1 MAHTLQLTRFYVHNH
16 NGHRVLGV
24 GRQGQGMSGNITL
37 ISIVGAIGLL
47 LYGMS
52 VISEAL
58 QRVAGQR
65 LRHLLSTL
73 GKNRLAGAAAGVILT
88 VAMQSSNAT
97 TLMVVGFARA
107 GLMGLRES
115 IGLILGADVG
125 TTLTVQLLAFHIY
138 DYALLLVAIGVALL
152 LTSRRQGPRDVG
164 QAVLG
169 FGLVFLAL
177 KVIIETMMPMRDNQL
192 LRELFASLG
201 DAPLL
206 AVLVAAIFA
215 AVTTSSAAT
224 IGVVLVLAADGIMP
238 IRAAVPLVLGANLGT
253 ALPAFISGMGGNPEA
268 RRVALAHVLFKSLG
282 VLLFLP
288 FTGALADLV
297 ALAGADPARQVA
309 NAHTLFNVTIAV
321 LFLPFAD
328 QFARLIE
335 ALVPGTTGE
344 TGFRPRY
351 LDEYVLESPPL
362 ALGEA
367 TREVLR
373 MADIV
378 QEMVRD
384 TLLVLKDND
393 ESLMEEIEQREDR
406 VDYLEE
412 AIKSYLTRL
421 SQHSLTEEQ
430 SKREV
435 GLLYLI
441 GELEHIADVVDK
453 SLLSLA
459 RQKTGGKLAFSPQ
472 GMAEV
477 EDFHR
482 RVLENLRTVI
492 TAITMRDQ
500 DLARKVLAE
509 KSVINKTER
518 ELRQAHIQRLHAG
531 TKESMETSSIH
542 IDVLNDLKRINSH
555 ATNMAYVV
563 LGEL

>member
-1 MAHTLQLTRFYVHNH
+1 
-16 NGHRVLGV
+16 
-24 GRQGQGMSGNITL
+24 MSGNIAL

-73 GKNRLAGAAAGVILT
+73 GKNRLAGVGAGIALT

-115 IGLILGADVG
+115 IGLILGADIG

-138 DYALLLVAIGVALL
+138 DYALLLVAIGTALL
-152 LTSRRQGPRDVG
+152 LTSRRQGPRDAG
-164 QAVLG
+164 QAILG

-177 KVIIETMMPMRDNQL
+177 RVIIETMSPIRQNQL
-192 LRELFASLG
+192 LLELFASLG

-215 AVTTSSAAT
+215 AMTTSSAAT
-224 IGVVLVLAADGIMP
+224 IGIALVLASDGILP

-253 ALPAFISGMGGNPEA
+253 SLPAFLSGMGGNPEA
-268 RRVALAHVLFKSLG
+268 RRVALTHVLFKSVG
-282 VLLFLP
+282 VLIFLP
-288 FTGALADLV
+288 FTGALSDV
-297 ALAGADPARQVA
+297 IVFTSADPSRQVA
-309 NAHTLFNVTIAV
+309 NAHTLFNVAITI
-321 LFLPFAD
+321 LFLPFTN

-335 ALVPGTTGE
+335 ALVPGTTA
-344 TGFRPRY
+344 TDSGFKPRY

-384 TLLVLKDND
+384 TLPVLREND
-393 ESLMEEIEQREDR
+393 EQLLEEIEQREDR
-406 VDYLEE
+406 VDFLEE

-441 GELEHIADVVDK
+441 GELEHVADVVDK

-459 RQKTGGKLAFSPQ
+459 RQKAGGKLTFSAQ

-492 TAITMRDQ
+492 TAISMRDQ
-500 DLARKVLAE
+500 DLARKVLSE
-509 KSVINKTER
+509 KAVINRIER

-531 TKESMETSSIH
+531 TRESMETSSIH

>member
-1 MAHTLQLTRFYVHNH
+1 
-16 NGHRVLGV
+16 
-24 GRQGQGMSGNITL
+24 MSGNITL
-37 ISIVGAIGLL
+37 ISIVGAVGLL
-47 LYGMS
+47 LYGMHT
-52 VISEAL
+52 ISEAL

-73 GKNRLAGAAAGVILT
+73 GKNQLAAVAIGLAIT

-97 TLMVVGFARA
+97 TLMVVGLGRA
-107 GLMGLRES
+107 GLIGLRES
-115 IGLILGADVG
+115 IPIVLGADIG
-125 TTLTVQLLAFHIY
+125 TTLTVQLLAFRIY
-138 DYALLLVAIGVALL
+138 DYALLLVAIGAALQL
-152 LTSRRQGPRDVG
+152 SSRRQAPRDVG
-164 QAVLG
+164 QTILG

-177 KVIIETMMPMRDNQL
+177 RVIIEAMAPMRENL
-192 LRELFASLG
+192 LVRELFASLG

-224 IGVVLVLAADGIMP
+224 IGIALVLAADGILP
-238 IRAAVPLVLGANLGT
+238 IRAAVPLVLGANIGT
-253 ALPAFISGMGGNPEA
+253 TVPAFLSGMGGDPEA
-268 RRVALAHVLFKSLG
+268 RRIALTNVLFKGVG
-282 VLLFLP
+282 VLLVLP
-288 FTGALADLV
+288 FTGVLSDLV
-297 ALAGADPARQVA
+297 ALTAPDPARQVA
-309 NAHTLFNVTIAV
+309 NAHTIFNVALAAV
-321 LFLPFAD
+321 FLPLSNQA
-328 QFARLIE
+328 ARLVE
-335 ALVPGTTGE
+335 AMVPARAE
-344 TGFRPRY
+344 EAGFKPRY

-384 TLLVLKDND
+384 AVVVLREND
-393 ESLMEEIEQREDR
+393 EALIEQIEQKEDR
-406 VDYLEE
+406 VDFLEE
-412 AIKSYLTRL
+412 AIKAYLTRL
-421 SQHSLTEEQ
+421 TQHTLTEEQ

-441 GELEHIADVVDK
+441 SELEHIADIVDK

-459 RQKTGGKLAFSPQ
+459 RQKIQAQLAFSAQ
-472 GMAEV
+472 GMAEM
-477 EDFHR
+477 EEFHR
-482 RVLENLRTVI
+482 RVLENLRTVVTSVATRDQELARRVLADK
-492 TAITMRDQ
+492 TAINR
-500 DLARKVLAE
+500 
-509 KSVINKTER
+509 IER

-555 ATNMAYVV
+555 STNMAYVV

>member
-1 MAHTLQLTRFYVHNH
+1 
-16 NGHRVLGV
+16 
-24 GRQGQGMSGNITL
+24 MSGNIAL
-37 ISIVGAIGLL
+37 ISIAGAVGLL
-47 LYGMS
+47 LFGMH

-65 LRHLLSTL
+65 LRHLLSSL
-73 GKNRLAGAAAGVILT
+73 GRNRLAGVATGIVITAAL
-88 VAMQSSNAT
+88 QSSNAT

-107 GLMGLRES
+107 GLMSLRES
-115 IGLILGADVG
+115 IGLILGADIG
-125 TTLTVQLLAFHIY
+125 TTLTVQLLAFRIY
-138 DYALLLVAIGVALL
+138 DYALLLVAIGAALFL
-152 LTSRRQGPRDVG
+152 SSRRQGPRDVG
-164 QAVLG
+164 QAILG
-169 FGLVFLAL
+169 FGLVFFAL
-177 KVIIETMMPMRDNQL
+177 RVIIETMSPVRDNQL
-192 LRELFASLG
+192 IRELFASLG

-206 AVLVAAIFA
+206 AILVAAVFA

-224 IGVVLVLAADGIMP
+224 IGIVLVLAADGILP
-238 IRAAVPLVLGANLGT
+238 IKAAVPLVLGANIGT
-253 ALPAFISGMGGNPEA
+253 SIPAFLSGVGANPEA
-268 RRVALAHVLFKSLG
+268 RRVALVNVLFKGAG

-288 FTGALADLV
+288 FTGQVADLM
-297 ALAGADPARQVA
+297 ALTAPDPARQVA
-309 NAHTLFNVTIAV
+309 NTHTLFNVIITLA
-321 LFLPFAD
+321 FLPFTD
-328 QFARLIE
+328 QLARLVEGLIP
-335 ALVPGTTGE
+335 AQAVE

-384 TLLVLKDND
+384 TLAVLQQND
-393 ESLMEEIEQREDR
+393 EPLLDQLEEREDT
-406 VDYLEE
+406 VDFLEE

-421 SQHSLTEEQ
+421 SQQSLTEEQ

-441 GELEHIADVVDK
+441 GELEHIGDIVDK
-453 SLLSLA
+453 SLASLA
-459 RQKTGGKLAFSPQ
+459 RQKIGQNFTFSVA
-472 GMAEV
+472 GMGEV

-492 TAITMRDQ
+492 TAVATRDQ
-500 DLARKVLAE
+500 ELARKVLSE
-509 KSVINKTER
+509 KSGINRMER

-531 TKESMETSSIH
+531 TRESMETSSIH